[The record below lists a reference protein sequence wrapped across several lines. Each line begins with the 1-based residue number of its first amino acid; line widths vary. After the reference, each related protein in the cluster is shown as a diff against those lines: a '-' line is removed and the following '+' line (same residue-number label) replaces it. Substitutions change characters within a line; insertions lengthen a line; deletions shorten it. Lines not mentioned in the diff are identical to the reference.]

1 MYSPLPDIRA
11 YTSKSNFICRHLIC
25 RLPGGALWSLL
36 VLLYGCSTLQAGRPA
51 IFHIRI
57 AGAVKWSRK
66 SYRKEH
72 DSMVK
77 YVAKRIGY
85 MLFVLLIVTTIT
97 FFLMHNIPGD
107 PLTALVQKLPEQTK
121 ANYYAK
127 YGLDKPVFEQ
137 FLLFLKGIFTQGT
150 LGESIRYPGRM
161 VTDVIK
167 KYASCSG
174 EIGLISIAVGFLL
187 GTMFGVVAA
196 LKKNK
201 LPDKILSLIAI
212 LGVSIPVFVV
222 ASVLQF
228 VFTLKFP
235 ILPTMGW
242 GSPKYMV
249 LPIICMS
256 LSPLA
261 TYTRYMRSSV
271 LDVVSQ
277 DYITMAEAKG
287 MSFGMIVRRHI
298 LRNSILPSL
307 TILGPNV
314 ADVFT
319 GSFIIESI
327 FSIPGLGSY
336 YITSVTDR
344 DFPMI
349 IGSTM
354 FYTGVYILSLL
365 IVDIL
370 YVIIDPRIRLAGND

>member
-1 MYSPLPDIRA
+1 MI
-11 YTSKSNFICRHLIC
+11 
-25 RLPGGALWSLL
+25 
-36 VLLYGCSTLQAGRPA
+36 
-51 IFHIRI
+51 
-57 AGAVKWSRK
+57 
-66 SYRKEH
+66 
-72 DSMVK
+72 
-77 YVAKRIGY
+77 
-85 MLFVLLIVTTIT
+85 FVLLVVTTIT
-97 FFLMHNIPGD
+97 YFLMHNIPGD

-127 YGLDKPVFEQ
+127 YGLDKPVYEQ
-137 FLLFLKGIFTQGT
+137 FLLFLKGIFTEGT

-161 VTDVIK
+161 VLDMIK

-174 EIGLISIAVGFLL
+174 EIGLIAIAVGFLL
-187 GTMFGVVAA
+187 GTMFGVISA

-212 LGVSIPVFVV
+212 LGVSVPVFVV
-222 ASVLQF
+222 ASLLQYLL
-228 VFTLKFP
+228 TLKFP

-242 GSPKYMV
+242 GEPKHMV
-249 LPIICMS
+249 LPILCMS

-271 LDVVSQ
+271 LDVVNQ

-307 TILGPNV
+307 TILGPNI

-336 YITSVTDR
+336 YITSISDR

-349 IGSTM
+349 IGCTM
-354 FYTGVYILSLL
+354 FYTAIYIFSLL

-370 YVIIDPRIRLAGND
+370 YVIIDPRIRLAETK

>member
-1 MYSPLPDIRA
+1 
-11 YTSKSNFICRHLIC
+11 
-25 RLPGGALWSLL
+25 
-36 VLLYGCSTLQAGRPA
+36 
-51 IFHIRI
+51 
-57 AGAVKWSRK
+57 
-66 SYRKEH
+66 
-72 DSMVK
+72 
-77 YVAKRIGY
+77 
-85 MLFVLLIVTTIT
+85 MLFVLLVVTTIT

-261 TYTRYMRSSV
+261 TYTVTCVPAFWMSSV
-271 LDVVSQ
+271 RLHHHGRSKR
-277 DYITMAEAKG
+277 YEL
-287 MSFGMIVRRHI
+287 RHDCPAAI
-298 LRNSILPSL
+298 FCCNSILPSL
-307 TILGPNV
+307 TILGQTSQMYLPVPLSLNPFS
-314 ADVFT
+314 VFRDL
-319 GSFIIESI
+319 EA
-327 FSIPGLGSY
+327 
-336 YITSVTDR
+336 ITSL
-344 DFPMI
+344 P
-349 IGSTM
+349 
-354 FYTGVYILSLL
+354 
-365 IVDIL
+365 
-370 YVIIDPRIRLAGND
+370 

>member
-1 MYSPLPDIRA
+1 
-11 YTSKSNFICRHLIC
+11 
-25 RLPGGALWSLL
+25 
-36 VLLYGCSTLQAGRPA
+36 
-51 IFHIRI
+51 
-57 AGAVKWSRK
+57 
-66 SYRKEH
+66 
-72 DSMVK
+72 
-77 YVAKRIGY
+77 
-85 MLFVLLIVTTIT
+85 
-97 FFLMHNIPGD
+97 
-107 PLTALVQKLPEQTK
+107 
-121 ANYYAK
+121 
-127 YGLDKPVFEQ
+127 
-137 FLLFLKGIFTQGT
+137 
-150 LGESIRYPGRM
+150 
-161 VTDVIK
+161 
-167 KYASCSG
+167 
-174 EIGLISIAVGFLL
+174 
-187 GTMFGVVAA
+187 MFGVVAA

>member
-1 MYSPLPDIRA
+1 M
-11 YTSKSNFICRHLIC
+11 
-25 RLPGGALWSLL
+25 G
-36 VLLYGCSTLQAGRPA
+36 
-51 IFHIRI
+51 
-57 AGAVKWSRK
+57 
-66 SYRKEH
+66 
-72 DSMVK
+72 K
-77 YVAKRIGY
+77 YVAKRAVY
-85 MLFVLLIVTTIT
+85 MFFVLFIVTTIT
-97 FFLMHNIPGD
+97 FFFMHNIPGD
-107 PLTALVQKLPEQTK
+107 PLTAMVQKLPEQTK

-127 YGLDKPVFEQ
+127 YGLDKPVYEQ
-137 FLLFLKGIFTQGT
+137 YGVFLKGIFTEGT
-150 LGESIRYPGRM
+150 LGESIRYPGRL
-161 VTDVIK
+161 VLDVIR
-167 KYASCSG
+167 KYAACSG
-174 EIGLISIAVGFLL
+174 QIGLIAVTVGFLI
-187 GTMFGVVAA
+187 GVMFGVVSA
-196 LKKNK
+196 LKKNT
-201 LPDKILSLIAI
+201 LPDKVISLIAI

-222 ASVLQF
+222 ASVLQY
-228 VFTLKFP
+228 VFTVRFP

-242 GSPKYMV
+242 GKPQHMV
-249 LPIICMS
+249 LPILCMS

-271 LDVVSQ
+271 LDVINQ
-277 DYITMAEAKG
+277 DYITMAQAKG

-307 TILGPNV
+307 TILGSNI

-349 IGSTM
+349 IGCTM

-370 YVIIDPRIRLAGND
+370 YVIIDPRIRLSETK

>member
-1 MYSPLPDIRA
+1 MA
-11 YTSKSNFICRHLIC
+11 
-25 RLPGGALWSLL
+25 
-36 VLLYGCSTLQAGRPA
+36 
-51 IFHIRI
+51 
-57 AGAVKWSRK
+57 
-66 SYRKEH
+66 
-72 DSMVK
+72 K
-77 YVAKRIGY
+77 YIAKRTVY
-85 MLFVLLIVTTIT
+85 MIFVLFVVTTIT

-127 YGLDKPVFEQ
+127 YGLDKPVWEQ
-137 FLLFLKGIFTQGT
+137 FLVFMKGIFTEGT

-161 VTDVIK
+161 VLDVIK
-167 KYASCSG
+167 KYAACSG
-174 EIGLISIAVGFLL
+174 QIGLIAIGAGFLI
-187 GTMFGVVAA
+187 GTMFGVISA
-196 LKKNK
+196 LQKNK
-201 LPDKILSLIAI
+201 LPDKVLSVIAI

-222 ASVLQF
+222 ASVLQY
-228 VFTLKFP
+228 VFTVRFP

-242 GSPKYMV
+242 GEPKHMV
-249 LPIICMS
+249 LPILCMS

-271 LDVVSQ
+271 LDVINQ

-287 MSFGMIVRRHI
+287 MSFGMIVKRHI

-307 TILGPNV
+307 TILGPNI

-349 IGSTM
+349 IGCTM
-354 FYTGVYILSLL
+354 FYTGIYILSLL

-370 YVIIDPRIRLAGND
+370 YVLIDPRIRLSES

>member
-1 MYSPLPDIRA
+1 MKKYLFKR
-11 YTSKSNFICRHLIC
+11 
-25 RLPGGALWSLL
+25 
-36 VLLYGCSTLQAGRPA
+36 VL
-51 IFHIRI
+51 
-57 AGAVKWSRK
+57 
-66 SYRKEH
+66 
-72 DSMVK
+72 
-77 YVAKRIGY
+77 Y
-85 MLFVLLIVTTIT
+85 MFFVLLVVTTIT

-127 YGLDKPVFEQ
+127 YGLDKPVWEQ
-137 FLLFLKGIFTQGT
+137 FLLFLKGIFTEGT
-150 LGESIRYPGRM
+150 LGESIRYPGRL
-161 VTDVIK
+161 VLDVLK
-167 KYASCSG
+167 KYSISSAQ
-174 EIGLISIAVGFLL
+174 IGLTAVGVGFLI
-187 GTMFGVVAA
+187 GIMMGVVSA
-196 LKKNK
+196 LKRNT
-201 LPDKILSLIAI
+201 LPDKVISLIAI

-222 ASVLQF
+222 ASVLQYLLTAKWQLF
-228 VFTLKFP
+228 
-235 ILPTMGW
+235 PTMGW
-242 GSPKYMV
+242 GTPAHMV

-271 LDVVSQ
+271 LDVVNQ

-287 MSFGMIVRRHI
+287 LSFGMVVRRHI

-307 TILGPNV
+307 TILGPNI

-336 YITSVTDR
+336 YITAVTDR

-354 FYTGVYILSLL
+354 FYTGIYILSLL

-370 YVIIDPRIRLAGND
+370 YVIIDPRIRLSETK

>member
-1 MYSPLPDIRA
+1 MA
-11 YTSKSNFICRHLIC
+11 
-25 RLPGGALWSLL
+25 
-36 VLLYGCSTLQAGRPA
+36 
-51 IFHIRI
+51 
-57 AGAVKWSRK
+57 
-66 SYRKEH
+66 
-72 DSMVK
+72 K
-77 YVAKRIGY
+77 YVAKRTVY
-85 MLFVLLIVTTIT
+85 MLFVLFVVTTIT

-127 YGLDKPVFEQ
+127 YGLDKPVWEQ
-137 FLLFLKGIFTQGT
+137 FLVFLKGIFTEGT
-150 LGESIRYPGRM
+150 LGESIRYPGRL
-161 VTDVIK
+161 VLDVIK

-174 EIGLISIAVGFLL
+174 QIGIIAIGAGFLI
-187 GTMFGVVAA
+187 GTMFGVISA

-201 LPDKILSLIAI
+201 LPDKLLSLIAI
-212 LGVSIPVFVV
+212 LGVSLPVFVV
-222 ASVLQF
+222 ASVLQY
-228 VFTLKFP
+228 VLTVRFP
-235 ILPTMGW
+235 VLPSMGW
-242 GSPKYMV
+242 GEPKHMV
-249 LPIICMS
+249 LPILCMS

-271 LDVVSQ
+271 LDVVNQ

-287 MSFGMIVRRHI
+287 MSFGMIVKRHI

-307 TILGPNV
+307 TILGPNI

-349 IGSTM
+349 IGCTM
-354 FYTGVYILSLL
+354 FYTGIYILSLL

-370 YVIIDPRIRLAGND
+370 YVIIDPRIRLAES

>member
-1 MYSPLPDIRA
+1 
-11 YTSKSNFICRHLIC
+11 
-25 RLPGGALWSLL
+25 
-36 VLLYGCSTLQAGRPA
+36 
-51 IFHIRI
+51 
-57 AGAVKWSRK
+57 
-66 SYRKEH
+66 
-72 DSMVK
+72 
-77 YVAKRIGY
+77 
-85 MLFVLLIVTTIT
+85 
-97 FFLMHNIPGD
+97 
-107 PLTALVQKLPEQTK
+107 
-121 ANYYAK
+121 
-127 YGLDKPVFEQ
+127 
-137 FLLFLKGIFTQGT
+137 
-150 LGESIRYPGRM
+150 
-161 VTDVIK
+161 
-167 KYASCSG
+167 
-174 EIGLISIAVGFLL
+174 
-187 GTMFGVVAA
+187 MFGVVAG
-196 LKKNK
+196 LKINK

>member
-1 MYSPLPDIRA
+1 MA
-11 YTSKSNFICRHLIC
+11 
-25 RLPGGALWSLL
+25 
-36 VLLYGCSTLQAGRPA
+36 
-51 IFHIRI
+51 
-57 AGAVKWSRK
+57 
-66 SYRKEH
+66 
-72 DSMVK
+72 K
-77 YVAKRIGY
+77 YIAKRAGY
-85 MLFVLLIVTTIT
+85 MIFVLFVVTTIT

-127 YGLDKPVFEQ
+127 YGLDKPVVEQ
-137 FLLFLKGIFTQGT
+137 YLVFIKGIVTEGT

-161 VTDVIK
+161 VLDVIR

-174 EIGLISIAVGFLL
+174 EIGLIAVAVGFVI
-187 GTMFGVVAA
+187 GVMFGVISA
-196 LKKNK
+196 LKKNS
-201 LPDKILSLIAI
+201 LPDKLISLIAI
-212 LGVSIPVFVV
+212 LGVSIPVFVI
-222 ASVLQF
+222 ASVLQYLLT
-228 VFTLKFP
+228 VKFP

-242 GSPKYMV
+242 GDPKHMV
-249 LPIICMS
+249 LPILCMS

-271 LDVVSQ
+271 LDVVNQ
-277 DYITMAEAKG
+277 DYITMAQAKG

-336 YITSVTDR
+336 YITSVSDR

-349 IGSTM
+349 IGCTM
-354 FYTGVYILSLL
+354 FYTGVYILSLR

-370 YVIIDPRIRLAGND
+370 YVIIDPRIRLGQSK

>member
-1 MYSPLPDIRA
+1 
-11 YTSKSNFICRHLIC
+11 
-25 RLPGGALWSLL
+25 
-36 VLLYGCSTLQAGRPA
+36 
-51 IFHIRI
+51 
-57 AGAVKWSRK
+57 
-66 SYRKEH
+66 
-72 DSMVK
+72 
-77 YVAKRIGY
+77 
-85 MLFVLLIVTTIT
+85 
-97 FFLMHNIPGD
+97 
-107 PLTALVQKLPEQTK
+107 
-121 ANYYAK
+121 
-127 YGLDKPVFEQ
+127 
-137 FLLFLKGIFTQGT
+137 
-150 LGESIRYPGRM
+150 M

>member
-1 MYSPLPDIRA
+1 M
-11 YTSKSNFICRHLIC
+11 
-25 RLPGGALWSLL
+25 
-36 VLLYGCSTLQAGRPA
+36 
-51 IFHIRI
+51 IF
-57 AGAVKWSRK
+57 V
-66 SYRKEH
+66 
-72 DSMVK
+72 
-77 YVAKRIGY
+77 
-85 MLFVLLIVTTIT
+85 LFVVTTIT
-97 FFLMHNIPGD
+97 YFLMHNIPGD

-127 YGLDKPVFEQ
+127 YGLDKPVYEQ
-137 FLLFLKGIFTQGT
+137 FLLFLKGIFTEGT

-161 VTDVIK
+161 VLDMIK

-174 EIGLISIAVGFLL
+174 EIGLTAIAVGFLL
-187 GTMFGVVAA
+187 GTMFGVISA
-196 LKKNK
+196 LQKNK

-212 LGVSIPVFVV
+212 LGVSVPVFVV
-222 ASVLQF
+222 ASLLQYLL
-228 VFTLKFP
+228 TLKFP

-242 GSPKYMV
+242 GEPKHMV
-249 LPIICMS
+249 LPILCMS

-271 LDVVSQ
+271 LDVVNQ

-307 TILGPNV
+307 TILGPNI

-349 IGSTM
+349 IGCTM
-354 FYTGVYILSLL
+354 FYTAIYIFSLL

-370 YVIIDPRIRLAGND
+370 YVIIDPRIRLTETK

>member
-1 MYSPLPDIRA
+1 M
-11 YTSKSNFICRHLIC
+11 F
-25 RLPGGALWSLL
+25 
-36 VLLYGCSTLQAGRPA
+36 
-51 IFHIRI
+51 
-57 AGAVKWSRK
+57 
-66 SYRKEH
+66 
-72 DSMVK
+72 
-77 YVAKRIGY
+77 
-85 MLFVLLIVTTIT
+85 FVLLVVTTIT
-97 FFLMHNIPGD
+97 FFLMHCIPGD

-127 YGLDKPVFEQ
+127 YGLDKPVWEQ
-137 FLLFLKGIFTQGT
+137 FLMFMKGIFTEGS

-161 VTDVIK
+161 VLDVLK
-167 KYASCSG
+167 KYSVSSA
-174 EIGLISIAVGFLL
+174 EIGLTAVGVGFLL
-187 GTMFGVVAA
+187 GIMMGVVSA
-196 LKKNK
+196 LKRNT
-201 LPDKILSLIAI
+201 LPDKVISLIAI

-222 ASVLQF
+222 ASVLQY
-228 VFTLKFP
+228 VFTAKLQLF
-235 ILPTMGW
+235 PTMGW
-242 GSPKYMV
+242 GTSAHMV

-271 LDVVSQ
+271 LDVVNQ

-287 MSFGMIVRRHI
+287 LSFGMVVRRHI

-307 TILGPNV
+307 TILGPNI

-336 YITSVTDR
+336 YITAVTDR

-354 FYTGVYILSLL
+354 FYTGIYIVSLL

-370 YVIIDPRIRLAGND
+370 YVIIDPRIRLSETK

>member
-1 MYSPLPDIRA
+1 
-11 YTSKSNFICRHLIC
+11 
-25 RLPGGALWSLL
+25 
-36 VLLYGCSTLQAGRPA
+36 
-51 IFHIRI
+51 
-57 AGAVKWSRK
+57 
-66 SYRKEH
+66 
-72 DSMVK
+72 
-77 YVAKRIGY
+77 
-85 MLFVLLIVTTIT
+85 
-97 FFLMHNIPGD
+97 
-107 PLTALVQKLPEQTK
+107 
-121 ANYYAK
+121 
-127 YGLDKPVFEQ
+127 
-137 FLLFLKGIFTQGT
+137 
-150 LGESIRYPGRM
+150 M

-349 IGSTM
+349 IGSTI

>member
-1 MYSPLPDIRA
+1 
-11 YTSKSNFICRHLIC
+11 
-25 RLPGGALWSLL
+25 
-36 VLLYGCSTLQAGRPA
+36 
-51 IFHIRI
+51 
-57 AGAVKWSRK
+57 
-66 SYRKEH
+66 
-72 DSMVK
+72 
-77 YVAKRIGY
+77 
-85 MLFVLLIVTTIT
+85 
-97 FFLMHNIPGD
+97 
-107 PLTALVQKLPEQTK
+107 
-121 ANYYAK
+121 
-127 YGLDKPVFEQ
+127 
-137 FLLFLKGIFTQGT
+137 
-150 LGESIRYPGRM
+150 M

-222 ASVLQF
+222 ASVLHF

>member
-1 MYSPLPDIRA
+1 M
-11 YTSKSNFICRHLIC
+11 K
-25 RLPGGALWSLL
+25 
-36 VLLYGCSTLQAGRPA
+36 
-51 IFHIRI
+51 
-57 AGAVKWSRK
+57 
-66 SYRKEH
+66 
-72 DSMVK
+72 K
-77 YVAKRIGY
+77 YVAKRILY
-85 MLFVLLIVTTIT
+85 MFFVLLIVTTIT

-127 YGLDKPVFEQ
+127 YGLDKPVWEQ
-137 FLLFLKGIFTQGT
+137 FLLFLKGIFTEGS

-161 VTDVIK
+161 VNDMLA
-167 KYASCSG
+167 KYSISSG
-174 EIGLISIAVGFLL
+174 EIGLTAVVVGFLL
-187 GTMFGVVAA
+187 GIMMGVVSA
-196 LKKNK
+196 LKRNK
-201 LPDKILSLIAI
+201 LPDKLISVIAI
-212 LGVSIPVFVV
+212 IGVSLPTFVV
-222 ASVLQF
+222 ASVLQY
-228 VFTLKFP
+228 VFTVKFP

-242 GSPKYMV
+242 GTPKHMI
-249 LPIICMS
+249 LPIACMA

-271 LDVVSQ
+271 LDVVNQ

-287 MSFGMIVRRHI
+287 LSFGMIVRRHI

-307 TILGPNV
+307 TILGPNI

-336 YITSVTDR
+336 YITAVTDR

-349 IGSTM
+349 IGSTI
-354 FYTGVYILSLL
+354 FYTGIYILSLL

-370 YVIIDPRIRLAGND
+370 YVIIDPRIRLSETE

>member
-1 MYSPLPDIRA
+1 MLTGKDQF
-11 YTSKSNFICRHLIC
+11 SNVL
-25 RLPGGALWSLL
+25 RL
-36 VLLYGCSTLQAGRPA
+36 
-51 IFHIRI
+51 
-57 AGAVKWSRK
+57 
-66 SYRKEH
+66 RKEECR
-72 DSMVK
+72 MKK
-77 YVAKRIGY
+77 YVIKRIIY
-85 MLFVLLIVTTIT
+85 MFFVLLIVTTIT

-127 YGLDKPVFEQ
+127 YGLDKPVWEQ
-137 FLLFLKGIFTQGT
+137 FLLFLKGIFTEGT

-161 VTDVIK
+161 VKDMIA
-167 KYASCSG
+167 KYSVSSG
-174 EIGLISIAVGFLL
+174 QIGLTAVGVGFLL
-187 GTMFGVVAA
+187 GIMMGVVSA
-196 LKKNK
+196 LQRNK
-201 LPDKILSLIAI
+201 LPDKIISVIAI
-212 LGVSIPVFVV
+212 IGVSLPTFVV
-222 ASVLQF
+222 ASVLQYI
-228 VFTLKFP
+228 FTVKIP

-242 GSPKYMV
+242 GEPKHMV
-249 LPIICMS
+249 LPIVCMA

-271 LDVVSQ
+271 LDVVNQ

-307 TILGPNV
+307 TILGPNI

-336 YITSVTDR
+336 YITAVTDR

-354 FYTGVYILSLL
+354 FYTGIYILSLL

-370 YVIIDPRIRLAGND
+370 YVIIDPRIRLSESN

>member
-1 MYSPLPDIRA
+1 MGSGTPKKKELP
-11 YTSKSNFICRHLIC
+11 
-25 RLPGGALWSLL
+25 
-36 VLLYGCSTLQAGRPA
+36 
-51 IFHIRI
+51 
-57 AGAVKWSRK
+57 
-66 SYRKEH
+66 
-72 DSMVK
+72 
-77 YVAKRIGY
+77 
-85 MLFVLLIVTTIT
+85 
-97 FFLMHNIPGD
+97 NI
-107 PLTALVQKLPEQTK
+107 
-121 ANYYAK
+121 
-127 YGLDKPVFEQ
+127 
-137 FLLFLKGIFTQGT
+137 
-150 LGESIRYPGRM
+150 S
-161 VTDVIK
+161 
-167 KYASCSG
+167 
-174 EIGLISIAVGFLL
+174 
-187 GTMFGVVAA
+187 
-196 LKKNK
+196 
-201 LPDKILSLIAI
+201 
-212 LGVSIPVFVV
+212 
-222 ASVLQF
+222 
-228 VFTLKFP
+228 
-235 ILPTMGW
+235 
-242 GSPKYMV
+242 
-249 LPIICMS
+249 MS

-354 FYTGVYILSLL
+354 FNTVEKIISLL